1 MIKIYRLNRYS
12 VWTGETKQ
20 VEKGQGWDKQE
31 WTKSAPPELDEGQ
44 YAQLRGT
51 KWFVMDE
58 PLNAH
63 DKQREAKRLFDD
75 AIKRLIDGYNHA
87 ISGIDSKYP
96 LAEKLGWY
104 RFQKAVEAYRSDG
117 EVTAGLEAYC
127 AMTGLEA
134 EEAVQLLAGA
144 INDYDVAYGAA
155 TGKLTR
161 LRKQAKTMKENLM
174 LEELAAIEWDE
185 GGADEP

>member
-1 MIKIYRLNRYS
+1 MIKLYRLNRYS

-20 VEKGQGWDKQE
+20 IEKGQGWDKQE

-51 KWFVMDE
+51 NWFVMDE
-58 PLNAH
+58 PLNIH
-63 DKQREAKRLFDD
+63 DQKREADRLFEGVIKKLVDD
-75 AIKRLIDGYNHA
+75 YSQALAD
-87 ISGIDSKYP
+87 IDSKYP

-104 RFQKAVEAYRSDG
+104 RFQKAVEEYSADG
-117 EVTAGLEAYC
+117 TVTRGLEAYC
-127 AMTGLEA
+127 AMTGLEI

-144 INDYDVAYGAA
+144 IDDYDAAYGAA

-174 LEELAAIEWDE
+174 LEELAAIEWE
-185 GGADEP
+185 GGTDEP